1 MSNNNNTLKRLLTYA
16 KPYSKFVPKYIAV
29 TIPGF
34 IFSALNFL
42 LIIPLLTIIFTPE
55 AYEVPATVH
64 SFEFSKDYFVDTFQ
78 MFMYNLVQTHGRV
91 TALVLVCIF
100 VVTASLLANLFRY
113 WLQRILASM
122 RTHVM
127 RNIRKE
133 LFEKI
138 TKLDVGYFNDQRK
151 GNLLSCMSND
161 ITEVQ
166 NTIVTSFQVIFKDPV
181 YIVGYLTVLFLMSY
195 QLTLITVLALPLSG
209 LLISRIAKR
218 LKRRAAEAQ
227 ELQGEIL
234 STMEE
239 TVSGIRI
246 VKAFNAQKH
255 QNNRFNELNN
265 KHRLV
270 TKKMFYRQELASPMS
285 EFLGITVA
293 AIVLLVGGIF
303 ILNGQFTFGIESLIA
318 YFGLYYSVLNPV
330 KEVSKAYSNVQ
341 RGTAA
346 ADRIF
351 KIIDTPVAIKKS
363 ENPIPLKDFKDEI
376 KFNNVSFKYESEPVL
391 IDINMTIPK
400 GKMYALVGHSGA
412 GKSTIADLIP
422 RFYDVTSGEIT
433 VDGINVKNLEPKDL
447 ISLMGIV
454 TQEAI
459 LFNDTVINNI
469 AYGCNMENINE
480 QDVIEAAKIAN
491 AHEFIAN
498 LEKGYYTNIGDRG
511 GKLSGGQRQRLA
523 IARAVLKN
531 PPILILDEA
540 TSALDTESERL
551 VQDALIS
558 LMKNRTSVVIAHRL
572 STIRNADQII
582 VLDSGKI
589 TEQGTHDELTAKGGT
604 YKHLCDLQLLNK

>member
-1 MSNNNNTLKRLLTYA
+1 
-16 KPYSKFVPKYIAV
+16 
-29 TIPGF
+29 
-34 IFSALNFL
+34 
-42 LIIPLLTIIFTPE
+42 LIIPLLKIIFDTD
-55 AYEVPATVH
+55 AYDNVNVVAH
-64 SFEFSKDYFVDTFQ
+64 SFEFSKDYFVDTFSL
-78 MFMYNLVQTHGRV
+78 MMHNLVQTYGRL
-91 TALVLVCIF
+91 TTLVLVCLF
-100 VVTASLLANLFRY
+100 VFITSFITNFFRY
-113 WLQRILASM
+113 WLQRILASL
-122 RTHVM
+122 RTYVM
-127 RNIRKE
+127 RNMRKN
-133 LFEKI
+133 LFERI
-138 TKLDVGYFNDQRK
+138 TRMDVGYFTEQRK

-181 YIVGYLTVLFLMSY
+181 YIVGYMAVLFMMSY
-195 QLTLITVLALPLSG
+195 QLTLISVLALPLLAFS
-209 LLISRIAKR
+209 ISRLARR
-218 LKRRAAEAQ
+218 LKRKAAEAQ
-227 ELQGEIL
+227 ELQGDIL

-239 TVSGIRI
+239 TISGIRI
-246 VKAFNAQKH
+246 IKAFNAQKH
-255 QNNRFNELNN
+255 QNKQFDDLNEQ
-265 KHRLV
+265 HRKV
-270 TKKMFYRQELASPMS
+270 TKKMFYRQELSGPLS
-285 EFLGITVA
+285 EFLGVSVA
-293 AIVLLVGGIF
+293 SIVLLVGGVF
-303 ILNGQFTFGIESLIA
+303 ILNGEFAFGIETLIA
-318 YFGLYYSVLNPV
+318 YFGLFYSVLVPI
-330 KEVSKAYSNVQ
+330 KEVSRAYSSFQ

-351 KIIDTPVAIKKS
+351 KIIDTPALIKKS
-363 ENPIPLKDFKDEI
+363 KNPISVKEFKNQIEF
-376 KFNNVSFKYESEPVL
+376 KNVSFKYETEPVL
-391 IDINMTIPK
+391 TDINLIIPK

-422 RFYDVTSGEIT
+422 RFYDVTSGEIMI
-433 VDGINVKNLEPKDL
+433 DGINVKNLEPKDL

-469 AYGCNMENINE
+469 AYGMENINE
-480 QDVIEAAKIAN
+480 KDVIEAAKIAN

-498 LEKGYYTNIGDRG
+498 LESGYHTNIGDRG

-551 VQDALIS
+551 VQDALIK

-589 TEQGTHDELTAKGGT
+589 AERGTHDELTDKNGI

>member
-1 MSNNNNTLKRLLTYA
+1 MNKTLKRLLSYA
-16 KPYSKFVPKYIAV
+16 KPFSRFVPKYIFV
-29 TIPGF
+29 TIFGL
-34 IFSALNFL
+34 IFSTLNFL
-42 LIIPLLTIIFTPE
+42 LIIPLLKIIFDTN
-55 AYEVPATVH
+55 AYENIPAAAH
-64 SFEFSKDYFVDTFQ
+64 SFEFSKDYFVDTFSL
-78 MFMYNLVQTHGRV
+78 MMHNLVQNYGRL
-91 TALVLVCIF
+91 TALILVCIF
-100 VVTASLLANLFRY
+100 VFITSFFTNFFRY

-122 RTHVM
+122 RTYVM
-127 RNIRKE
+127 RNMRQN
-133 LFEKI
+133 LFERI
-138 TKLDVGYFNDQRK
+138 TRMDVGYFTEQRK

-181 YIVGYLTVLFLMSY
+181 YIVGYMIVLFMMSY
-195 QLTLITVLALPLSG
+195 QLTLITVLALPL
-209 LLISRIAKR
+209 LMFFISRLAKR
-218 LKRRAAEAQ
+218 LKRKAAEAQ
-227 ELQGEIL
+227 ELQGDIL

-255 QNNRFNELNN
+255 QNKHFDELNEQ
-265 KHRLV
+265 HRKV
-270 TKKMFYRQELASPMS
+270 TKKMFYRQELSGPLS
-285 EFLGITVA
+285 EFLGVSVA
-293 AIVLLVGGIF
+293 AIVLLVGGVF
-303 ILNGQFTFGIESLIA
+303 ILNGEFNFGIETLIA
-318 YFGLYYSVLNPV
+318 YFGLYYSVLVPI
-330 KEVSKAYSNVQ
+330 KEVSRAYSSFQ

-351 KIIDTPVAIKKS
+351 KIIDTPVSIKKS
-363 ENPIPLKDFKDEI
+363 ENPISVKEFKNQIEF
-376 KFNNVSFKYESEPVL
+376 KNVSFKYEIEPVL
-391 IDINMTIPK
+391 TDINLIIPK

-422 RFYDVTSGEIT
+422 RFYDVTAGEILI
-433 VDGINVKNLEPKDL
+433 DGINVKNLEPKDL
-447 ISLMGIV
+447 ISLLGIV

-469 AYGCNMENINE
+469 AYGMENINE

-491 AHEFIAN
+491 AHEFITN
-498 LEKGYYTNIGDRG
+498 LENGYYTNIGDRG

-551 VQDALIS
+551 VQDALIK

-589 TEQGTHDELTAKGGT
+589 AERGTHDELTDKNGI
-604 YKHLCDLQLLNK
+604 YRHLCDLQLLNK

>member
-78 MFMYNLVQTHGRV
+78 MFMYNLVQAHGRI

-209 LLISRIAKR
+209 
-218 LKRRAAEAQ
+218 
-227 ELQGEIL
+227 
-234 STMEE
+234 
-239 TVSGIRI
+239 
-246 VKAFNAQKH
+246 
-255 QNNRFNELNN
+255 
-265 KHRLV
+265 
-270 TKKMFYRQELASPMS
+270 
-285 EFLGITVA
+285 
-293 AIVLLVGGIF
+293 
-303 ILNGQFTFGIESLIA
+303 
-318 YFGLYYSVLNPV
+318 
-330 KEVSKAYSNVQ
+330 
-341 RGTAA
+341 
-346 ADRIF
+346 
-351 KIIDTPVAIKKS
+351 
-363 ENPIPLKDFKDEI
+363 
-376 KFNNVSFKYESEPVL
+376 
-391 IDINMTIPK
+391 
-400 GKMYALVGHSGA
+400 
-412 GKSTIADLIP
+412 
-422 RFYDVTSGEIT
+422 
-433 VDGINVKNLEPKDL
+433 
-447 ISLMGIV
+447 
-454 TQEAI
+454 
-459 LFNDTVINNI
+459 
-469 AYGCNMENINE
+469 
-480 QDVIEAAKIAN
+480 
-491 AHEFIAN
+491 
-498 LEKGYYTNIGDRG
+498 
-511 GKLSGGQRQRLA
+511 
-523 IARAVLKN
+523 
-531 PPILILDEA
+531 
-540 TSALDTESERL
+540 
-551 VQDALIS
+551 
-558 LMKNRTSVVIAHRL
+558 
-572 STIRNADQII
+572 
-582 VLDSGKI
+582 
-589 TEQGTHDELTAKGGT
+589 
-604 YKHLCDLQLLNK
+604 

>member
-1 MSNNNNTLKRLLTYA
+1 MGKTLIRLLKYA
-16 KPYSKFVPKYIAV
+16 KPYSKFVPKYILV
-29 TIPGF
+29 TVPGF

-42 LIIPLLTIIFTPE
+42 LIIPLLTIIFNPDV
-55 AYEVPATVH
+55 YEIPVQTH
-64 SFEFSKDYFVDTFQ
+64 SFELTKDYFIDTFEL
-78 MFMYNLVQTHGRV
+78 MMYNLVQTYGRIN
-91 TALVLVCIF
+91 TLLLVCIF
-100 VVTASLLANLFRY
+100 VVLSSFLTNLFRY

-122 RTHVM
+122 RTYVM
-127 RNIRKE
+127 RGMRKE

-138 TKLDVGYFNDQRK
+138 TKMDVGYFTDQRK

-195 QLTLITVLALPLSG
+195 QLTLITVVALPLSG

-227 ELQGEIL
+227 ELQGDIL

-239 TVSGIRI
+239 SVSGIRI
-246 VKAFNAQKH
+246 IKAFNAQRH
-255 QNNRFNELNN
+255 QNKRFDKLNER
-265 KHRLV
+265 HRQV

-285 EFLGITVA
+285 EFLGVTVA
-293 AIVLLVGGIF
+293 AIVLMTGGIL
-303 ILNGQFTFGIESLIA
+303 ILNGNFEFGIEALIA
-318 YFGLYYSVLNPV
+318 YFGLYYSVLNPI

-346 ADRIF
+346 AERIF
-351 KIIDTPVAIKKS
+351 KIIDTPVTIKKS
-363 ENPIPLKDFKDEI
+363 ENPQPVKEFKSEI
-376 KFNNVSFKYESEPVL
+376 RFNNVSFKYESEPVL
-391 IDINMTIPK
+391 KNISFTIPK

-422 RFYDVTSGEIT
+422 RFYDVTSGEILI
-433 VDGINVKNLEPKDL
+433 DGTNIKNLEPKDL

-469 AYGCNMENINE
+469 AYGLENICE
-480 QDVIEAAKIAN
+480 HDVIEAAKIAN
-491 AHEFIAN
+491 AHEFIVN
-498 LEKGYYTNIGDRG
+498 LEQGYYTNIGDRG

-531 PPILILDEA
+531 PPVLILDEA

-551 VQDALIS
+551 VQDALAN

-582 VLDSGKI
+582 VIDGGEI
-589 TEQGTHDELTAKGGT
+589 AEQGTHDELSSKNGI

>member
-1 MSNNNNTLKRLLTYA
+1 MGKTLIRLLGYA
-16 KPYSKFVPKYIAV
+16 KPYSKFVPKYILV
-29 TIPGF
+29 TVPGF

-42 LIIPLLTIIFTPE
+42 LIIPLLTVIFNPE
-55 AYEVPATVH
+55 VYEVPVQTH
-64 SFEFSKDYFVDTFQ
+64 SFELTKDYFIDTFGSI
-78 MFMYNLVQTHGRV
+78 MYNLVQTYGRIN
-91 TALVLVCIF
+91 TLLLVCVF
-100 VVTASLLANLFRY
+100 VVLASFLTNLFRY

-122 RTHVM
+122 RTYVM
-127 RNIRKE
+127 RGMRKE

-138 TKLDVGYFNDQRK
+138 TKLNVGYFTDQRK

-181 YIVGYLTVLFLMSY
+181 YIAGYLTVLFLMSY
-195 QLTLITVLALPLSG
+195 QLTLITVVALPLSG

-218 LKRRAAEAQ
+218 LKRSAAEAQ
-227 ELQGEIL
+227 ALQGDIL

-239 TVSGIRI
+239 SVSGIRI
-246 VKAFNAQKH
+246 IKAFNAQKH
-255 QNNRFNELNN
+255 QNRRFDKLNER
-265 KHRLV
+265 HRQI

-285 EFLGITVA
+285 EFLGVTVA
-293 AIVLLVGGIF
+293 AIVLMTGGIL
-303 ILNGQFTFGIESLIA
+303 ILNGKFTFGIEALIA
-318 YFGLYYSVLNPV
+318 YFGLYYSVLNPI
-330 KEVSKAYSNVQ
+330 KEVSKAYSNIQ

-346 ADRIF
+346 AERIF

-363 ENPIPLKDFKDEI
+363 DNPQPIKEFKSEI
-376 KFNNVSFKYESEPVL
+376 RFNNVSFQYESEPVL
-391 IDINMTIPK
+391 KNISFTIPK

-422 RFYDVTSGEIT
+422 RFYDVTSGEILI
-433 VDGINVKNLEPKDL
+433 DGINIKNLEHKDL

-469 AYGCNMENINE
+469 AYGLENICE
-480 QDVIEAAKIAN
+480 HDVIEAAKIAN
-491 AHEFIAN
+491 AHEFIVN
-498 LEKGYYTNIGDRG
+498 LEHGYYTNTGDRG

-523 IARAVLKN
+523 IARAILKN

-551 VQDALIS
+551 VQDALAK

-582 VLDSGKI
+582 VIDCGKI
-589 TEQGTHDELTAKGGT
+589 AEQGTHDELTAKNGI

>member
-1 MSNNNNTLKRLLTYA
+1 MGKTLARLLKYA
-16 KPYSKFVPKYIAV
+16 KPYSKFVPKYILV
-29 TIPGF
+29 TVPGF
-34 IFSALNFL
+34 IFSALNFI
-42 LIIPLLTIIFTPE
+42 LIIPLLTIIFNPE
-55 AYEVPATVH
+55 AYEIPVQTH
-64 SFEFSKDYFVDTFQ
+64 SFELTKDYFVDTFGL
-78 MFMYNLVQTHGRV
+78 MMYNLVQTYGRIN
-91 TALVLVCIF
+91 TLLLVCIF
-100 VVTASLLANLFRY
+100 VVLSSFLANFFRY

-122 RTHVM
+122 RTYVM
-127 RNIRKE
+127 RGMRKE

-138 TKLDVGYFNDQRK
+138 TKLDVGYFTDQRK

-166 NTIVTSFQVIFKDPV
+166 NTIVTSFQVIFKDPI
-181 YIVGYLTVLFLMSY
+181 YIAGYLTVLFLMSY
-195 QLTLITVLALPLSG
+195 QLTLITVVALPLSG

-218 LKRRAAEAQ
+218 LKRSATEAQ
-227 ELQGEIL
+227 ELQGDIL

-239 TVSGIRI
+239 SVSGIRI
-246 VKAFNAQKH
+246 IKAFNAQRH
-255 QNNRFNELNN
+255 QNKRFDKLNEQ
-265 KHRLV
+265 HRQI

-285 EFLGITVA
+285 EFLGVTVA
-293 AIVLLVGGIF
+293 AIVLMTGGIL
-303 ILNGQFTFGIESLIA
+303 ILNGKFEFGIEALIA
-318 YFGLYYSVLNPV
+318 YFGLYYSVLNPI

-346 ADRIF
+346 AERIF
-351 KIIDTPVAIKKS
+351 RIIDTPVAIKKS
-363 ENPIPLKDFKDEI
+363 DNPQPIKEFRSEI
-376 KFNNVSFKYESEPVL
+376 RFNNVSFKYESEPVL
-391 IDINMTIPK
+391 KNINFTIPK

-422 RFYDVTSGEIT
+422 RFYDVTSGEIL
-433 VDGINVKNLEPKDL
+433 VDGINIKNLEPKDL

-469 AYGCNMENINE
+469 AYGLENICE
-480 QDVIEAAKIAN
+480 RDVIEAAKIAN
-491 AHEFIAN
+491 AHEFIVN
-498 LEKGYYTNIGDRG
+498 LEHGYYTNIGDRG

-551 VQDALIS
+551 VQDALAN

-582 VLDSGKI
+582 VIDGGAI
-589 TEQGTHDELTAKGGT
+589 VEQGTHSELTARNGI

>member
-1 MSNNNNTLKRLLTYA
+1 MGKTLIRLLGYA
-16 KPYSKFVPKYIAV
+16 KPYSKFVPKYILV
-29 TIPGF
+29 TVPGF

-42 LIIPLLTIIFTPE
+42 LIIPLLTVIFNPE
-55 AYEVPATVH
+55 VYEVPVQTH
-64 SFEFSKDYFVDTFQ
+64 SFEFTKDYFVDTFGL
-78 MFMYNLVQTHGRV
+78 MMYNIVQYCGRIN
-91 TALVLVCIF
+91 ALLLVCIF
-100 VVTASLLANLFRY
+100 VVMASFLTNLFRY

-122 RTHVM
+122 RTYVM
-127 RNIRKE
+127 QGMRKE

-138 TKLDVGYFNDQRK
+138 TKLDVGYFTDQRK

-181 YIVGYLTVLFLMSY
+181 YIAGYLTVLFLMSY
-195 QLTLITVLALPLSG
+195 QLTLITVVALPLSG
-209 LLISRIAKR
+209 LLISRIVKR
-218 LKRRAAEAQ
+218 LKRSAAEAQ
-227 ELQGEIL
+227 ALQGDIL

-239 TVSGIRI
+239 SVSGIRI
-246 VKAFNAQKH
+246 IKAFNAQKH
-255 QNNRFNELNN
+255 QNKRFDKLNE
-265 KHRLV
+265 KHRQI

-285 EFLGITVA
+285 EFLGVTVA
-293 AIVLLVGGIF
+293 AIVLMTGGIL
-303 ILNGQFTFGIESLIA
+303 ILNGKFNFGIEALIA

-346 ADRIF
+346 AERIF
-351 KIIDTPVAIKKS
+351 KIIDTPVTIKKS
-363 ENPIPLKDFKDEI
+363 KNPQPVKEFKSEI
-376 KFNNVSFKYESEPVL
+376 RFNNVSFKYESEYVL
-391 IDINMTIPK
+391 KNINFTVLK
-400 GKMYALVGHSGA
+400 GKTYALVGHSGA

-422 RFYDVTSGEIT
+422 RFYDVTSGEILI
-433 VDGINVKNLEPKDL
+433 DGINIKNLEPKDL

-469 AYGCNMENINE
+469 AYGLENICE

-491 AHEFIAN
+491 AHEFIVN
-498 LEKGYYTNIGDRG
+498 LEHGYYTSIGDRG

-551 VQDALIS
+551 VQDALTK

-572 STIRNADQII
+572 STIRNADRII
-582 VLDSGKI
+582 VIDCGEI
-589 TEQGTHDELTAKGGT
+589 AEQGTHDELTAKNGI

>member
-1 MSNNNNTLKRLLTYA
+1 MGNTFIRLLKYA
-16 KPYSKFVPKYIAV
+16 KPYGKFIPKYIFV
-29 TIPGF
+29 TVPGF

-42 LIIPLLTIIFTPE
+42 LIIPLLTIIFNPE
-55 AYEVPATVH
+55 AYKAPVQIN
-64 SFEFSKDYFVDTFQ
+64 SFEFTRDYFVDTFEL
-78 MFMYNLVQTHGRV
+78 MMYNLVQTYGRIN
-91 TALVLVCIF
+91 TLLLACIF
-100 VVTASLLANLFRY
+100 VVLASLLTNFFRY
-113 WLQRILASM
+113 WQQRILASM
-122 RTHVM
+122 RTYVM
-127 RNIRKE
+127 RGMRKD

-138 TKLDVGYFNDQRK
+138 TKMDVGYFTDQRK

-166 NTIVTSFQVIFKDPV
+166 NTIVTSFQVIFKDPI
-181 YIVGYLTVLFLMSY
+181 YIAGYLTVLFLMSY
-195 QLTLITVLALPLSG
+195 QLTLITIVALPLSG
-209 LLISRIAKR
+209 LLISRIIKR
-218 LKRRAAEAQ
+218 LKRSAAEAQ
-227 ELQGEIL
+227 RLQGEIL

-239 TVSGIRI
+239 AVSGIRI
-246 VKAFNAQKH
+246 IKAFNAQKH
-255 QNNRFNELNN
+255 QNRLFDRLNDQ
-265 KHRLV
+265 HRLI

-303 ILNGQFTFGIESLIA
+303 ILNGKFALGIEALIA

-346 ADRIF
+346 AERIF
-351 KIIDTPVAIKKS
+351 KIIDTPITIRKIGNPKPIKEFNS
-363 ENPIPLKDFKDEI
+363 EIQFS
-376 KFNNVSFKYESEPVL
+376 NVSFKYESEPVL
-391 IDINMTIPK
+391 ANINFTVPK

-412 GKSTIADLIP
+412 GKTTIADLIP
-422 RFYDVTSGEIT
+422 RFYDVTSGEILI
-433 VDGINVKNLEPKDL
+433 DGTNVKNLEPKDL

-469 AYGCNMENINE
+469 AYGIENICE
-480 QDVIEAAKIAN
+480 QDAVEAAKIAH
-491 AHEFIAN
+491 AHEFIIN
-498 LEKGYYTNIGDRG
+498 LEHGYHTNIGDRG
-511 GKLSGGQRQRLA
+511 GKLSGGQRQRIA

-551 VQDALIS
+551 VQDALAN
-558 LMKNRTSVVIAHRL
+558 LMKNRTSIVIAHRL

-582 VLDSGKI
+582 VLDAGKI
-589 TEQGTHDELTAKGGT
+589 AEQGTHDELTAKNGI
-604 YKHLCDLQLLNK
+604 YKHLCDLQLLNR